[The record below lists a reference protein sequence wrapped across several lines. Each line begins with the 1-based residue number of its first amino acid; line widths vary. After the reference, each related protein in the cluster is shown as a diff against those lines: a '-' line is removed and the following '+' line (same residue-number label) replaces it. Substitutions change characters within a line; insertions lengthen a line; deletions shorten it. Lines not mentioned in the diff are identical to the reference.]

1 MRLRALAVVA
11 VLAVCASP
19 AHAQGVKLEFNNG
32 RVSLN
37 AQNVP
42 LRTILAE
49 WARLGGATIV
59 NGDRVTGAPVTLELV
74 AVPERQALDTL
85 LRGVAAYMLAPRRT
99 GSIGTSIFDRILIL
113 PTSAAP
119 RNPPP
124 PVNAGLQGPGAPGS
138 RPLMPRP
145 PVLAN
150 PGNPGGVPGG
160 DDADGNPADLM
171 PQPRVVR
178 PPTPIGP
185 GIVPDPG
192 DEADADQTEPVIVGG
207 QAPTPGNPFGVPAGS
222 SARPGVIAPV
232 PQQAQPQQTGRPQQ
246 P

>member
-1 MRLRALAVVA
+1 MRLRAFAVVA
-11 VLAVCASP
+11 VLAVCAAP
-19 AHAQGVKLEFNNG
+19 AYAQAVKLEFNNG

-37 AQNVP
+37 AQNAP

-59 NGDRVTGAPVTLELV
+59 NGDRVTGAPVTLELIG
-74 AVPERQALDTL
+74 VPERQALDTL
-85 LRGVAAYMLAPRRT
+85 LRGVAAYMLAPRRD
-99 GSIGTSIFDRILIL
+99 GSIGTSTFDRILIL

-124 PVNAGLQGPGAPGS
+124 PANAGLQGPGAPGS
-138 RPLMPRP
+138 RPLLPRP

-150 PGNPGGVPGG
+150 PGNPGGG
-160 DDADGNPADLM
+160 DDQDGIPADLV
-171 PQPRVVR
+171 PQPRVIQ
-178 PPTPIGP
+178 PPRPIGP
-185 GIVPDPG
+185 GIVPDP
-192 DEADADQTEPVIVGG
+192 DEDVADADQTEPVIVGG

-222 SARPGVIAPV
+222 SARPGVIAPA
-232 PQQAQPQQTGRPQQ
+232 PQPAQPQTGRPRQQ